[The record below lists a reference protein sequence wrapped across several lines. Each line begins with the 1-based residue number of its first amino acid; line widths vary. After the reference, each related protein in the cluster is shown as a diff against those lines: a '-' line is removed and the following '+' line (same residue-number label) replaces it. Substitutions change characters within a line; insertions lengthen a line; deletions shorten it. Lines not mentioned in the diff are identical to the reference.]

1 MKLTLKQSSIAMAI
15 CASLYMALLVAYQIP
30 GAASFLYQC
39 QLLPYL
45 PQALLLVGIIVMGLT
60 LYFNAHQLPTLTKS
74 LKRQAVCWGVIT
86 LCIILYNL
94 IPVNSIHINGFRYCY
109 WRSSWMHIAMVAWL
123 TAWLW
128 QYAFMKQ
135 ADTFCCKPMKVTSA
149 LIVFVAALFLVLMVT
164 SGIHVMIYDHV
175 AGFKTRGWL
184 SWLRPLM
191 AIGFF
196 GTYLYGERVYNKVS
210 SSKTANSNDT
220 PTQAP
225 SVIQFSKANN
235 ILAWASIC
243 TLTIFSLLAI
253 IGACFSWFR
262 FGYFED
268 KFLICLLSSIHLL
281 WICSVVSMLLEKSVQ
296 RWLRIM
302 NIIAPLIINGAIV
315 LAMIIVGFMPDYLM
329 RDFEYTNIYDLL
341 MVVFFL
347 SIAFPIVVWLI
358 NTFVVLRSKTINRP
372 IIK

>member
-1 MKLTLKQSSIAMAI
+1 MKLTLKQSSIAMAV
-15 CASLYMALLVAYQIP
+15 CTSLYMALLVAYQIP
-30 GAASFLYQC
+30 VAANFLYKC

-45 PQALLLVGIIVMGLT
+45 PQALLLVGIIVIGMT
-60 LYFNAHQLPTLTKS
+60 SYFNAHQLPTLTKP
-74 LKRQAVCWGVIT
+74 LKWQAVCWGVIT

-128 QYAFMKQ
+128 QYAFMQKTK
-135 ADTFCCKPMKVTSA
+135 TFCSKPMMVTSA
-149 LIVFVAALFLVLMVT
+149 FIVFVAALFLVLMVT

-196 GTYLYGERVYNKVS
+196 GTYLNGERVYNTVS
-210 SSKTANSNDT
+210 SSKAANSNDT
-220 PTQAP
+220 PTQSP
-225 SVIQFSKANN
+225 SVIQYAKANK
-235 ILAWASIC
+235 ILAWASIGI
-243 TLTIFSLLAI
+243 LTIFALLAI

-262 FGYFED
+262 FGNFED
-268 KFLICLLSSIHLL
+268 KFLICLLSSIHML
-281 WICSVVSMLLEKSVQ
+281 WICSVVLMLLEKSVQ

-315 LAMIIVGFMPDYLM
+315 LAMIIVGFMPDHLM

-347 SIAFPIVVWLI
+347 SIAFPVIVWLT
-358 NTFVVLRSKTINRP
+358 NTYVVFQASWKKHNLKG
-372 IIK
+372 